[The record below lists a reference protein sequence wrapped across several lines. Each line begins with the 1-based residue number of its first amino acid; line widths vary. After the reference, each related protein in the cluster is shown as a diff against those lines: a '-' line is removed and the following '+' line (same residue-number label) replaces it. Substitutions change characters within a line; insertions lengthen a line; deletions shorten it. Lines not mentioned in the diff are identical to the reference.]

1 MNKLKQI
8 LCDQSGNGFPMI
20 IAIALVLLIL
30 LVGISEYMRLLLT
43 AAGIR
48 DAVQSSIIA
57 VINDNYD
64 DVYHSTRE
72 GTAASYQPI
81 DGGFEES
88 LDTGDIYGRLDET
101 LGLRQQG
108 SYHIK
113 YAGETMEFRIS
124 GLSLD
129 FENGPLAP
137 GSMGGAD
144 ELLATATLRLE
155 VPVRFGNE
163 TLPPMH
169 ITLKVQAE
177 YIPVF

>member
-1 MNKLKQI
+1 MNKLKHLLRSQV
-8 LCDQSGNGFPMI
+8 GNGFPLI

-48 DAVQSSIIA
+48 DAVQSTIIS

-72 GTAASYQPI
+72 GTAASYQPM

-88 LDTGDIYGRLDET
+88 LDAGDFYGRLDET

-108 SYHIK
+108 GYHVK
-113 YAGETMEFRIS
+113 YAGETVEFKLS
-124 GLSLD
+124 GLSVD

-137 GSMGGAD
+137 GTMGGAE
-144 ELLATATLRLE
+144 ELLATAALELE
-155 VPVRFGNE
+155 VPVRFGGE
-163 TLPPMH
+163 ALPPMR
-169 ITLKVQAE
+169 ITLRVQAE
-177 YIPVF
+177 YIPIF